1 MSTATS
7 PGEQGALWLVG
18 VKGIQAQGTQEGS
31 TWSVPVQLHVKDR
44 AWQGSRFPVP
54 VPASHPACPSG
65 KEASLGWS
73 SPDSLGS
80 LPWFCFLFLFCS

>member
-1 MSTATS
+1 MSSATS
-7 PGEQGALWLVG
+7 PGERGALWLVG

-31 TWSVPVQLHVKDR
+31 TWLVPVQLHVKDR
-44 AWQGSRFPVP
+44 AWQCSTTLSLFP
-54 VPASHPACPSG
+54 HPTPPCPSG

-80 LPWFCFLFLFCS
+80 LP